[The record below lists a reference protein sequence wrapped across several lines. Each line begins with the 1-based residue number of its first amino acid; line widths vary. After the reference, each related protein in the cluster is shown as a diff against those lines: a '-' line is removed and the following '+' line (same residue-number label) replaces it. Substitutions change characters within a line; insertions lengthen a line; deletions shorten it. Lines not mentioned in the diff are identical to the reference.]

1 MARASALF
9 WHIIE
14 RFAKSP
20 KILPHHLAQRRKAT
34 SRNPLKECSRMKVR
48 FQQMVIDM
56 TYLIERICAFGD
68 RCYASGNWVSHM
80 NSF

>member
-1 MARASALF
+1 
-9 WHIIE
+9 
-14 RFAKSP
+14 
-20 KILPHHLAQRRKAT
+20 
-34 SRNPLKECSRMKVR
+34 
-48 FQQMVIDM
+48 MVIDM